1 MQPYSQAA
9 EENKTVVLPVLE
21 PRLKGVDQVLEIGS
35 GTAEQ
40 IVYFAAQHP
49 EVRWQAS
56 DLAANIPHI
65 QARIADA
72 ALANLPDP
80 VILDVSGDAWSSP
93 PLQFVYT
100 SNTLHIMSWQA
111 VACLLRG
118 CAERL
123 VAGGHLCVYGPF
135 ILDGAPLCDSNI
147 AFDQHLRE
155 RDPLSGIRDTAAM
168 REVAEPLG
176 LLLQEQIAMPHN
188 NHVLIWQK
196 R

>member
-72 ALANLPDP
+72 ALA
-80 VILDVSGDAWSSP
+80 ISP
-93 PLQFVYT
+93 TQ
-100 SNTLHIMSWQA
+100 
-111 VACLLRG
+111 
-118 CAERL
+118 
-123 VAGGHLCVYGPF
+123 
-135 ILDGAPLCDSNI
+135 
-147 AFDQHLRE
+147 
-155 RDPLSGIRDTAAM
+155 
-168 REVAEPLG
+168 
-176 LLLQEQIAMPHN
+176 
-188 NHVLIWQK
+188 
-196 R
+196 